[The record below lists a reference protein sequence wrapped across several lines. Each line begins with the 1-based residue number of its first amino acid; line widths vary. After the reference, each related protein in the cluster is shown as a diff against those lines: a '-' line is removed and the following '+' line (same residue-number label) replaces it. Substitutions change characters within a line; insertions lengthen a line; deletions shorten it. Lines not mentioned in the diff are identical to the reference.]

1 MKKLVGSEKQIKW
14 AEDIRKN
21 VIEKMER
28 VITGAEEVYKEK
40 PKKLEFLKE
49 YKAAFEALKNEEKAA
64 FWIDNF
70 KDCEKHVFVVYNF
83 NRHLSRKGLE
93 DLWKRLSKVDT
104 VATKLDLDT
113 M

>member
-1 MKKLVGSEKQIKW
+1 MKKLVGSEKQVKW

-28 VITGAEEVYKEK
+28 VITGAEEIYKEK

-70 KDCEKHVFVVYNF
+70 KDCEMHVFVANNF
-83 NRHLSRKGLE
+83 HRYLSKKGLE
-93 DLWKRLSKVDT
+93 DLWKRLSKVNT
-104 VATKLDLDT
+104 VATKLDLEN
-113 M
+113 